1 MIEETFTLSNVPTNP
16 TVTLIKRAAEG
27 DRQAMRRL
35 VMELTPVIRTSVA
48 TVLARG
54 GMNGRRAARQE
65 VEDATQT
72 VLLALFAD
80 RGRVLQQWD
89 PSRGLGLD
97 AFVALLA
104 KREMASLL
112 RSRRRNPWTED
123 PTLQEDLDQNAVPRM
138 GPESET
144 ISRDMLEQLAVAVR
158 SKLTAK
164 GIEIFD
170 LLFMRGLP
178 TEEVA
183 VLTGVTLEAAYAW
196 KSRLTRQV
204 KEILAE
210 LATVPPSVRQPSLYD
225 YDSDPGLREQTLETL
240 VRLRRPTPSE
250 PRPIPV
256 ARASES
262 SHARAP
268 APRVSDT
275 GAVQGQAPRRRGGA
289 A

>member
-1 MIEETFTLSNVPTNP
+1 
-16 TVTLIKRAAEG
+16 
-27 DRQAMRRL
+27 
-35 VMELTPVIRTSVA
+35 
-48 TVLARG
+48 
-54 GMNGRRAARQE
+54 

-89 PSRGLGLD
+89 PARGLGLD
-97 AFVALLA
+97 GFVALLA
-104 KREMASLL
+104 KRETTSLL

-158 SKLTAK
+158 SRLTAK

-170 LLFMRGLP
+170 LMFMRGLP
-178 TEEVA
+178 PEEVSA
-183 VLTGVTLEAAYAW
+183 ATGMTLEAVYAW

-210 LATVPPSVRQPSLYD
+210 LATVPPSVPPAALYD
-225 YDSDPGLREQTLETL
+225 TNPGLRDPALETL
-240 VRLRRPTPSE
+240 VRVRRTPGERTFTPPEGSPVRPGVPAASVSE
-250 PRPIPV
+250 PRQ
-256 ARASES
+256 ARPSPTPP
-262 SHARAP
+262 AP
-268 APRVSDT
+268 AEPR
-275 GAVQGQAPRRRGGA
+275 RRRGGA